1 MVILGM
7 LAFVSLLIIF
17 AGIVFVVFG
26 IAWVGITEVIDVIQ
40 ERRRL

>member
-1 MVILGM
+1 M
-7 LAFVSLLIIF
+7 LAFVSLLTIF

-26 IAWVGITEVIDVIQ
+26 IAWVGIAEAVDTIR

>member
-26 IAWVGITEVIDVIQ
+26 IAWVGIAEAVDTI
-40 ERRRL
+40 RGRKRL